1 MLQRPLVHC
10 SKVGCI
16 GLSHCNDTISK
27 PWQHLLILAK
37 HFRMSLGS
45 MIWPVWVWQHLLI
58 LAKHFRRREW
68 TDKPDRLKL
77 LNG

>member
-37 HFRMSLGS
+37 HFR
-45 MIWPVWVWQHLLI
+45 
-58 LAKHFRRREW
+58 RREW